1 LAYFP
6 FVFINIKEKIMTK
19 AKTQADYKKIWSR
32 KANKILKGLTV
43 KKIRWMTEKEVK
55 EYDWLGSAPVIEFTD
70 GTIIIASMD
79 DEGNDAGA
87 LFTNDSEC
95 SVLPRI

>member
-1 LAYFP
+1 
-6 FVFINIKEKIMTK
+6 V
-19 AKTQADYKKIWSR
+19 
-32 KANKILKGLTV
+32 V
-43 KKIRWMTEKEVK
+43 K
-55 EYDWLGSAPVIEFTD
+55 APVIEFTD

>member
-1 LAYFP
+1 
-6 FVFINIKEKIMTK
+6 MTK

-55 EYDWLGSAPVIEFTD
+55 E
-70 GTIIIASMD
+70 
-79 DEGNDAGA
+79 
-87 LFTNDSEC
+87 
-95 SVLPRI
+95 

>member
-1 LAYFP
+1 
-6 FVFINIKEKIMTK
+6 
-19 AKTQADYKKIWSR
+19 
-32 KANKILKGLTV
+32 
-43 KKIRWMTEKEVK
+43 MTEKEVK